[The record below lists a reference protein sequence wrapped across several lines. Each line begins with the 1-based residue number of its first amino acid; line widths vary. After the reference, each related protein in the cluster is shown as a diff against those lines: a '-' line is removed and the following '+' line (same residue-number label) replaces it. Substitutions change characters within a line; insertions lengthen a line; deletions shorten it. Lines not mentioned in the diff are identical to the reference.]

1 MLKKFRKVTIL
12 ALALVMIISMSANAF
27 AATSFRELWYANDQA
42 TNVVAYAEI
51 EAYRTYGGIS
61 TSTRSGEAY
70 AALVYEYYIG
80 DPENPNNW
88 DDSILIED
96 IGTDEAYVDSGDTG
110 AYAMGRASYEFYA
123 WVQTLE
129 GDDTYSP
136 DIVELEYPYYN

>member
-12 ALALVMIISMSANAF
+12 ALALVMIFAMSANAF
-27 AATSFRELWYANDQA
+27 AATSFREQWFANDYA
-42 TNVVAYAEI
+42 ANAVAYADI
-51 EAYRTYGGIS
+51 EEYRTYGGIS

-110 AYAMGRASYEFYA
+110 AYAVGRAFYEFYA
-123 WVQTLE
+123 YVTTLE
-129 GDDTYSP
+129 GDDFYCP
-136 DIVELEYPYYN
+136 DMVVLEYPYDD